1 MVHSA
6 ILSSPVGKIRIEATA
21 RGIRRLSLA
30 PADTAGPPSAEIP
43 EALRAC
49 AEQLSAYFAGK
60 LKTFDLRLDLEDAPR
75 FNVEIWKMVM
85 LIPYGRTRTY
95 TDIAEITGH
104 PQASRAVGHAI
115 GQNPIPIIIPCHRVI
130 GKDGSLTGYLYG
142 LDMKRWLLAHESP
155 GKYMR
160 QVDLVDA
167 LPGAAIG

>member
-6 ILSSPVGKIRIEATA
+6 ILSSPIGKIRIEATS

-30 PADTAGPPSAEIP
+30 PADTTGPPSTDIP
-43 EALRAC
+43 EELKDCVNQLR
-49 AEQLSAYFAGK
+49 AYFAGD
-60 LKTFDLRLDLEDAPR
+60 LKTFDLKLDFEDATR
-75 FNVEIWKMVM
+75 FNVEIWRMVM
-85 LIPYGRTRTY
+85 MIPHGRTRTY

-104 PQASRAVGHAI
+104 PHASRAVGHAI

-167 LPGAAIG
+167 LVGL